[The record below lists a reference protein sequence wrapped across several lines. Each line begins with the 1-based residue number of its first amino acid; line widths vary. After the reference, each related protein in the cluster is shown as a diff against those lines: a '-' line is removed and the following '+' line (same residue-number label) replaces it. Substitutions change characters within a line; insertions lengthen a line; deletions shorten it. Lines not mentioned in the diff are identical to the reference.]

1 MVVRTAASLNLV
13 DLWVVVK
20 CSPWA
25 PYGIYF
31 EEDSLNLLFCSPPP
45 VPGEGGGGQAWGM

>member
-1 MVVRTAASLNLV
+1 MVVHTAASLSLV

-25 PYGIYF
+25 SDGIYF
-31 EEDSLNLLFCSPPP
+31 EEDGLNLLFCSPPP
-45 VPGEGGGGQAWGM
+45 VPCEGGGGQA